1 MISDTH
7 LLGPF
12 RGHWFDK
19 LRREWQMWRSFQTS
33 LTLLSPDATF
43 FLGDIFDE
51 GKWSNKEGFERYVY
65 RFDEL
70 FKVNRNTE
78 RHVVVGNHDI
88 GFHDYINPQSELLFS
103 KVFPNSSPVGV
114 VKLKKETFVLVNS
127 MAMHGDYCRLCSMAE
142 MEIERISNEIN
153 NSAKELLKNNK
164 TKISMKQKQPTV
176 LMHFPLYRN
185 NDMKCEG
192 GDELRDIEIRQ
203 SEIFREKW
211 DCLSKNSTKFIID
224 KLNPKV
230 VFSGHTH
237 YGCKI
242 KHNNITEY
250 TVASF
255 SWRNNPM
262 PSFLLVVYDN
272 DEVKASKNVDVEL
285 WEIDK
290 SYVSDIEM
298 TTTTDH
304 DGNFYIDKVI
314 EDYLVSDLELV
325 IKIFHQCNVKNADL
339 CYKVIEI
346 PVPTTFFNYDENDDE
361 TYLPRAYNLG
371 TIELDTN
378 HPLQGK
384 SCSHILGNT
393 VNKYIDFASKFIN

>member
-1 MISDTH
+1 MNWCIFLIMYFVIIINVGDT
-7 LLGPF
+7 
-12 RGHWFDK
+12 
-19 LRREWQMWRSFQTS
+19 
-33 LTLLSPDATF
+33 
-43 FLGDIFDE
+43 
-51 GKWSNKEGFERYVY
+51 
-65 RFDEL
+65 
-70 FKVNRNTE
+70 
-78 RHVVVGNHDI
+78 
-88 GFHDYINPQSELLFS
+88 INYL
-103 KVFPNSSPVGV
+103 
-114 VKLKKETFVLVNS
+114 LKKRVIV
-127 MAMHGDYCRLCSMAE
+127 AG
-142 MEIERISNEIN
+142 
-153 NSAKELLKNNK
+153 
-164 TKISMKQKQPTV
+164 
-176 LMHFPLYRN
+176 
-185 NDMKCEG
+185 
-192 GDELRDIEIRQ
+192 
-203 SEIFREKW
+203 
-211 DCLSKNSTKFIID
+211 
-224 KLNPKV
+224 KV
-230 VFSGHTH
+230 SCDF
-237 YGCKI
+237 
-242 KHNNITEY
+242 
-250 TVASF
+250 
-255 SWRNNPM
+255 
-262 PSFLLVVYDN
+262 
-272 DEVKASKNVDVEL
+272 KASKNVDVEL